1 MSLQTWQETLV
12 SSQSD
17 GPTISTATTASII
30 PTHALYTIPANFWQ
44 VGKIIRV
51 SVRGRMSNVVTTP
64 GNITFLIKFGATTV
78 WTSQAQAMNTTAKTN
93 VTFRLQVDLT
103 CRAVGS
109 GTGTTLLGIGQF
121 TSESVVGAAANQ
133 PLDVFMPATA
143 PAVGTGFDG
152 TVSQLMDTQVTFSVT
167 ANSLTVHQY
176 TVEALN

>member
-1 MSLQTWQETLV
+1 MSLQSWSEVLM
-12 SSQSD
+12 SSQAD

-30 PTHALYTIPANFWQ
+30 PTHALLTIPANFWSI
-44 VGKIIRV
+44 GKRMRV
-51 SVRGRMSNVVTTP
+51 TIRGRMSNVVTTP

-93 VTFRLQVDLT
+93 VTFQLVVDLV

-109 GTGTTLLGIGQF
+109 GTSTTLLGVGQF
-121 TSESVVGAAANQ
+121 TSESIVGAAAGQ

-143 PAVGTGFDG
+143 PAVGTGFDC
-152 TVSQLMDTQVTFSVT
+152 TVSQLMDTQVTFSVASNAIT
-167 ANSLTVHQY
+167 THMY